1 MGAEGFRDYNKVH
14 GIYSA
19 RSRSVKIGLLTGG
32 GDCPG
37 LNAVIRAVVR
47 TATLH
52 YGFYVMGIEDGYEG
66 LLSPLKVRPLA
77 MEDVKGILQR
87 GGTILGTSNRGNP
100 FQFKSR
106 NDRGEIEVR
115 DRSAE
120 LLENY
125 KRLRLDGLIVVG
137 GDGSLKLADRL
148 MRDHGIP
155 VVGVPKTIDNDIFAT
170 EYTFGFDTA
179 VCTATEALDK
189 LHTTAES
196 HHRAMYLEVMGR
208 NAGWI
213 AIHAGLAGGADVILI
228 PEIPFRF
235 EKVCEKIEERVA
247 MGRNFSIV
255 IVAEGAKPVGGTE
268 IWKERVEDSL
278 GGGRL
283 GGIAEFVCSEV
294 AKITRQESRVTV
306 LGHLQR
312 GGSPTPFDRA
322 LATRFGST
330 AAHLVAE
337 KKFGTMAALQCNE
350 IKAVPLSKAV
360 GMVKTVPPEGELVR
374 IAKSLGI
381 AFGD

>member
-1 MGAEGFRDYNKVH
+1 M
-14 GIYSA
+14 
-19 RSRSVKIGLLTGG
+19 KIGLLTGG

-52 YGFYVMGIEDGYEG
+52 YGFYVMGIEDGYDG
-66 LLSPLKVRPLA
+66 LLSPMKVRPLS

-100 FQFKSR
+100 FDFKER
-106 NDRGEIEVR
+106 DEKGEIVRR

-120 LLENY
+120 LLDNY

-137 GDGSLKLADRL
+137 GEGSLTIAYNLTQR
-148 MRDHGIP
+148 GVN
-155 VVGVPKTIDNDIFAT
+155 VVGVPKTIDNDISMT

-179 VCTATEALDK
+179 VNTATEALDK

-196 HHRAMYLEVMGR
+196 HHRVMYLEVMGR

-235 EKVCEKIEERVA
+235 ERICEKIEERIA
-247 MGRNFSIV
+247 GGRNFSIV
-255 IVAEGAKPVGGTE
+255 IVAEGAKPVGG
-268 IWKERVEDSL
+268 ERIYIERIEDSL

-283 GGIAEFVCSEV
+283 GGIAEQVSREV
-294 AKITRQESRVTV
+294 SKFIRQESRVTV

-322 LATRFGST
+322 LASRFGSI

-337 KKFGTMAALQCNE
+337 KKFGTMAALQCNS
-350 IKAVPLSKAV
+350 IVPVPLADAIGKL
-360 GMVKTVPPEGELVR
+360 KTVPPNGELVR
-374 IAKSLGI
+374 IAQSMGI
-381 AFGD
+381 SFGD